1 MKKKE
6 FLDAKESALR
16 SLQDA
21 CAEQKVDE
29 GVLPILGLINGI
41 EGFYTSSSC
50 AGRIVLLEIP
60 QIGDKRGATFLGVWH
75 RTIEPKELKAAAVK
89 ATTGLLWLLAQAPI
103 LHIGAQT
110 LELADRMVKTA
121 ISCGFKNSAVKSTG
135 KKIMIEICSTERLDA
150 PIGRDGCLFCK
161 EEYLSLLVEI
171 SNEVIERSQKK
182 IGRFAK
188 KIGKFDDFLGKLTKH
203 LYIMLIY

>member
-1 MKKKE
+1 MQKKE
-6 FLDAKESALR
+6 FLDAKESALK
-16 SLQDA
+16 SLETA

-29 GVLPILGLINGI
+29 EILHILGLINGI

-75 RTIEPKELKAAAVK
+75 RTVELEEFKAAATK
-89 ATTGLLWLLAQAPI
+89 ATKGLLWLLAQAPI

-110 LELADRMVKTA
+110 LELADKMVKTA
-121 ISCGFKNSAVKSTG
+121 ISCGFKNSAVKSLG
-135 KKIMIEICSTERLDA
+135 KKIRIEICSTERLDA

-161 EEYLSLLVEI
+161 DEHLSLLVEI
-171 SNEVIERSQKK
+171 SNEVIERSGKK
-182 IGRFAK
+182 LARFAK
-188 KIGKFDDFLGKLTKH
+188 KVGKFEEFF
-203 LYIMLIY
+203 